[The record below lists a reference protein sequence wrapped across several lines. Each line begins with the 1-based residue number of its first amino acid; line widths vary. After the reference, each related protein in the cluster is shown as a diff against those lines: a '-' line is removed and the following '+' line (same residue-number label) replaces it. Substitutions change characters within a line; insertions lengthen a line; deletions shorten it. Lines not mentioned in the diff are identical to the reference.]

1 LNHNQ
6 VHLSWIIKFKS
17 RYLPYF
23 TSTVVLIGIVRNRL
37 LEIVFLHKHAVRLTT
52 GTLVINIIY
61 FVLLDRLMMAAV
73 QRRTGP
79 YNVGYFGLLQPMDDG
94 LKLVK
99 NEVIIPKKSSCI
111 LFLVVPNL
119 FFYCSLILWSIIPLE
134 GFCYNMDFTFNIFL
148 QLFISNVQVV
158 TNMSSGVTSNSK
170 YTTYGSLRIGGQILS

>member
-1 LNHNQ
+1 M
-6 VHLSWIIKFKS
+6 
-17 RYLPYF
+17 LP
-23 TSTVVLIGIVRNRL
+23 SIHIDNGIVP
-37 LEIVFLHKHAVRLTT
+37 IYPFHFLSLSF
-52 GTLVINIIY
+52 LVINIIH

>member
-1 LNHNQ
+1 MLKNYGSILTI
-6 VHLSWIIKFKS
+6 VI
-17 RYLPYF
+17 
-23 TSTVVLIGIVRNRL
+23 TS
-37 LEIVFLHKHAVRLTT
+37 
-52 GTLVINIIY
+52 LVINIIY

-158 TNMSSGVTSNSK
+158 TNMN
-170 YTTYGSLRIGGQILS
+170 LRYSTIWFVVYLRYHLTIY

>member
-1 LNHNQ
+1 MTGN
-6 VHLSWIIKFKS
+6 SWYVVWNAIQICFYGYPVEKAP
-17 RYLPYF
+17 RWI
-23 TSTVVLIGIVRNRL
+23 STLHSYVVLPVWGKGLFTI
-37 LEIVFLHKHAVRLTT
+37 

>member
-1 LNHNQ
+1 
-6 VHLSWIIKFKS
+6 
-17 RYLPYF
+17 
-23 TSTVVLIGIVRNRL
+23 
-37 LEIVFLHKHAVRLTT
+37 
-52 GTLVINIIY
+52 
-61 FVLLDRLMMAAV
+61 MAAV

>member
-1 LNHNQ
+1 
-6 VHLSWIIKFKS
+6 
-17 RYLPYF
+17 
-23 TSTVVLIGIVRNRL
+23 
-37 LEIVFLHKHAVRLTT
+37 
-52 GTLVINIIY
+52 
-61 FVLLDRLMMAAV
+61 MMAAV

-134 GFCYNMDFTFNIFL
+134 GFCYNMDFTFNIFYYRCDNL
-148 QLFISNVQVV
+148 NLS
-158 TNMSSGVTSNSK
+158 
-170 YTTYGSLRIGGQILS
+170 RGGYFVFELVI

>member
-1 LNHNQ
+1 MIIPPKPGFYKVKATRFWDFLPVNLVLNCYTIH
-6 VHLSWIIKFKS
+6 
-17 RYLPYF
+17 RYTLDISLFWMYEVILF
-23 TSTVVLIGIVRNRL
+23 TI
-37 LEIVFLHKHAVRLTT
+37 

-79 YNVGYFGLLQPMDDG
+79 YNVGYFGLLQSMDDG

-119 FFYCSLILWSIIPLE
+119 FFYFSFILWSIIPVLD
-134 GFCYNMDFTFNIFL
+134 FSYTMDFTFTIFL
-148 QLFISNVQVV
+148 QLFLSNLNVL
-158 TNMSSGVTSNSK
+158 TNISSGLTCNSK
-170 YTTYGSLRIGGQILS
+170 YTS